1 MMSAAVAFVA
11 LTGLG
16 LALLFKV
23 PALVAASFLL
33 AAVAAV
39 IWSLE
44 EWSLLEG
51 ALKVGGLIG
60 LLQVSYVAG
69 LGLAHLCRQLRR
81 RWAAERGRKA
91 T

>member
-1 MMSAAVAFVA
+1 MSAAVALVA
-11 LTGLG
+11 LAGFG

-44 EWSLLEG
+44 EWPLLEG
-51 ALKVGGLIG
+51 VLKVGGLIG

-69 LGLAHLCRQLRR
+69 LALAHVGRQLRR